1 MMKTDDLITSLSA
14 GVRPLARHAVE
25 RRLGAALA
33 LGGAVTAV
41 MVVLGLGLRSDFAT
55 AVHGYAIW
63 MKWAYTLSLGVIAI
77 LATRH
82 LARPEATR
90 SDWLWLLVVPV
101 GLIAAVAAAELARAP
116 QSHWLAMWLG
126 DSWRQCSMRV
136 LILSVPIFAGF
147 IWAFRRFAPTR
158 LRLTGAVAGL
168 ASGGCAAL
176 LYSFHCGETSALFV
190 LTWYTLGMAGAA
202 GLGALAGP
210 RLLRW

>member
-1 MMKTDDLITSLSA
+1 MNTEDLINSLS
-14 GVRPLARHAVE
+14 GGIRPVARHVVE
-25 RRLGAALA
+25 RRLFAALA
-33 LGGAVTAV
+33 IGGAITTV

-63 MKWAYTLSLGVIAI
+63 MKWAYTLSLGIIAI

-90 SDWLWLLVVPV
+90 SDWLWLLVVPL
-101 GLIAAVAAAELARAP
+101 GLLAAIAVTELARAP
-116 QSHWLAMWLG
+116 QSHWLAMCLG
-126 DSWRQCSMRV
+126 GSWRQCSVYV

-158 LRLTGAVAGL
+158 LRLTGAAAGL
-168 ASGGCAAL
+168 ASGGWAAL
-176 LYSFHCGETSALFV
+176 IYSFHCGETSAAFV
-190 LTWYTLGMAGAA
+190 LTWYTLGMAAAA

-210 RLLRW
+210 KLLRW